1 MNNLSLQETAE
12 ELKKIPGNVRGDII
26 IGTLRYIHEVKGKQG
41 LEKVKDKV
49 KSLGFSQSLEK
60 ITPLEWYPEAL
71 SVMIILSAKE
81 IFQWSQEDVFR
92 MGKDSTKT
100 SFVIKTIMKY
110 FVSIDRAF
118 EEASRYWEK
127 YFDFGSL
134 KVSQTDKKNKK
145 MSVII
150 EGHYF
155 HPDICSYQAG
165 FMLKIAQLT
174 IGQENV
180 SIEETKCFFKGDPY
194 HEYLI
199 NWQ

>member
-1 MNNLSLQETAE
+1 MNSLSLQETAE

-26 IGTLRYIHEVKGKQG
+26 IGTLHYIREIKGKQE

-60 ITPLEWYPEAL
+60 IIPLEWYPEAL
-71 SVMIILSAKE
+71 SVIIILSAKE
-81 IFQWSQEDVFR
+81 IFQWNQEDIFK

-100 SFVIKTIMKY
+100 SFVIKTIMRY
-110 FVSIDRAF
+110 FASIDRTF
-118 EEASRYWEK
+118 EEASKYWGK

-134 KVSQTDKKNKK
+134 KISQLDKKNKK
-145 MSVII
+145 ISVIV
-150 EGHYF
+150 EGYYF

-165 FMLKIAQLT
+165 FMLKIAQLA

-180 SIEETKCFFKGDPY
+180 SIEETKCFFKGSPH